1 MKRLTTVLLATVAL
15 LFASACNSSPNA
27 SQQGSKSAAP
37 AQKTEYLTGRGA
49 FQQLFVAARAFSPDV
64 KPYRLVSNYTDGA
77 PVNEGKAALWRLE
90 VASAARRAVK
100 AFSWSGIAGSSDRG
114 ITHGTEDAYNP
125 DNTSTQVFEL
135 PFLKIDSDK
144 AFEVAEQHGGEKLM
158 KKDPK
163 QPVTFSLTFNARK
176 SQLVWHVMYGSMPSD
191 AKLTVYIDAT
201 TGQFLR
207 AEG

>member
-15 LFASACNSSPNA
+15 LFVASCNSTPSSP
-27 SQQGSKSAAP
+27 QGAKSAAT

-64 KPYRLVSNYTDGA
+64 KPYRLVSNYTKDA

-114 ITHGTEDAYNP
+114 ISHGTEDTYNP
-125 DNTSTQVFEL
+125 SNTSTQVFEL
-135 PFLKIDSDK
+135 PFLKIDSDQ
-144 AFEVAEQHGGEKLM
+144 AFDVAEKHGGAELM
-158 KKDPK
+158 KKDPG
-163 QPVTFSLTFNARK
+163 QPVTFSLTFNSRK
-176 SQLVWHVMYGSMPSD
+176 SQLVWSVMYGSMPSD
-191 AKLTVYIDAT
+191 AKLTVYVDAT
-201 TGQFLR
+201 TGDFLR
-207 AEG
+207 SEG